1 MQRAGR
7 PLRYAL
13 SGRAAIRGSG
23 AAAIVFAL
31 LAACQSPPL
40 TSEQIAALDY
50 GPRPENYEQI
60 VRDYLKPRLNEPT
73 FAVIEFK
80 AGPTPLYQ
88 KDVLLRE
95 RQYGWAV
102 CVMVNERD
110 PRGIYLGFYPMV
122 VYVRRGEAVAANGG
136 ALERAAGLR
145 YAHEQCRQLGYEAP

>member
-1 MQRAGR
+1 
-7 PLRYAL
+7 LRD
-13 SGRAAIRGSG
+13 RAAITRF
-23 AAAIVFAL
+23 AAATIAFAL

-40 TSEQIAALDY
+40 TREQIAALDY

-60 VRDYLKPRLNEPT
+60 VRDYLRPRLNEPS
-73 FAVIEFK
+73 FALIEFK
-80 AGPTPLYQ
+80 AGPAPLYQ
-88 KDVLLRE
+88 KDALLRE
-95 RQYGWAV
+95 RQYGWAA

-122 VYVRRGEAVAANGG
+122 VYIRRGEVVAANGS